1 MDAPLESRIY
11 PVDSEEGE
19 DNRHRGRKDSVKEVI
34 CPWENPTEE
43 GRAA

>member
-11 PVDSEEGE
+11 PTDSEQGE
-19 DNRHRGRKDSVKEVI
+19 DNHCRARKESAKEVI

-43 GRAA
+43 GRAG